1 MKNYFIFCLCLLTA
15 SISYADGID
24 LLNYPPEGEAPP
36 DNRGQVLIPTVDY
49 TNGEVTIFM
58 PYQIDD
64 VEVTISDN
72 QGEVLYSTVIPVI
85 NQQHSIVLSDNV
97 DANKYSIQIAYDD
110 IHLIGF
116 F

>member
-1 MKNYFIFCLCLLTA
+1 
-15 SISYADGID
+15 
-24 LLNYPPEGEAPP
+24 
-36 DNRGQVLIPTVDY
+36 
-49 TNGEVTIFM
+49 M